1 MEDNGNSLEVNE
13 KVSIYIKK
21 QTKKTTKSLKKEKKI
36 EKQFVFLILPLF
48 FFKIFKIGG
57 EKNLRA
63 KLWVY
68 R

>member
-13 KVSIYIKK
+13 KVSIYIK
-21 QTKKTTKSLKKEKKI
+21 KKTTKSLKKEKKI

-57 EKNLRA
+57 KKISGRNFESR
-63 KLWVY
+63 
-68 R
+68 